1 MDPPPSEN
9 TMREML
15 SSLDNTQLEKLWKL
29 NTLMRLEDDQ
39 LQELR
44 RLHAAKQLQGIIKI
58 AKKVPHNIADL
69 IADNL
74 DDEPVEDYVDAL
86 ETRRQMFNRIN
97 NVAVTSASKI
107 SAALFAVI
115 MVAPVSVL
123 ESRLAQL
130 EESSELK
137 NQAEVDRM
145 LAQWQ
150 SISLDGIRAFAN
162 KGGPQKGDSSAS
174 TSVASSVANSDIKS
188 PPGST
193 KASPQKRQRKTS
205 EANSSDNSPSP
216 SMQPSP
222 LKRSRG
228 HGRSNS
234 ESSSMSQVAHAL
246 RPIMASQQFSIG
258 QPSPSTHAPANVGL
272 SVATST
278 SYTRSSEAVKLCK
291 SRDDNTCCFTG
302 MPDPHAA
309 YIFPFGVSKN
319 AAISRITNMLEMF
332 WGEETKNNLSKSIRD
347 RKITESPKNLICI
360 NRQLYTWLDDCK
372 AALKPLEKL
381 EEGVRVQFHW
391 LNESKYKPNS
401 IVTNFATFKKQTG
414 INDGKSWGYK
424 IAHRKSGLMLNTGQT
439 FVLKSEN
446 ADHMPSFELLELS
459 WNLLRIA
466 AMCGASG
473 ELDEL
478 SDDDDDEEVYSDVE
492 VYSAIADENNYPDVR
507 QWIEAVEGGIE
518 METGKD
524 EQPGD
529 DFEGPF

>member
-1 MDPPPSEN
+1 
-9 TMREML
+9 
-15 SSLDNTQLEKLWKL
+15 
-29 NTLMRLEDDQ
+29 
-39 LQELR
+39 
-44 RLHAAKQLQGIIKI
+44 
-58 AKKVPHNIADL
+58 
-69 IADNL
+69 
-74 DDEPVEDYVDAL
+74 
-86 ETRRQMFNRIN
+86 
-97 NVAVTSASKI
+97 
-107 SAALFAVI
+107 
-115 MVAPVSVL
+115 
-123 ESRLAQL
+123 
-130 EESSELK
+130 
-137 NQAEVDRM
+137 
-145 LAQWQ
+145 
-150 SISLDGIRAFAN
+150 
-162 KGGPQKGDSSAS
+162 
-174 TSVASSVANSDIKS
+174 
-188 PPGST
+188 
-193 KASPQKRQRKTS
+193 
-205 EANSSDNSPSP
+205 
-216 SMQPSP
+216 
-222 LKRSRG
+222 
-228 HGRSNS
+228 
-234 ESSSMSQVAHAL
+234 
-246 RPIMASQQFSIG
+246 
-258 QPSPSTHAPANVGL
+258 
-272 SVATST
+272 
-278 SYTRSSEAVKLCK
+278 
-291 SRDDNTCCFTG
+291 

-332 WGEETKNNLSKSIRD
+332 WGEETKNKLSKLIRD

-360 NRQLYTWLDDCK
+360 NRQLHTWLDDCE

-507 QWIEAVEGGIE
+507 QWIEAVEGGIV